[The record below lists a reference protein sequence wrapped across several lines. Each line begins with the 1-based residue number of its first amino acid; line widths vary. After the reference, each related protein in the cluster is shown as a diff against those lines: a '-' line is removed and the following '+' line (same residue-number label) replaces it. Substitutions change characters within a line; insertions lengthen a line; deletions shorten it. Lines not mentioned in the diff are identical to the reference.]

1 MLFFLPLL
9 LSCSD
14 PVVDV
19 PKEAPLPVGE
29 PLLSSCFGEDLIE
42 EVSLVQPSPFPA
54 AAPSGA
60 KSKSAD
66 ASKSGKARMEELKQD
81 VTKKTLLQ
89 LIGTAG
95 EGGSGSEI
103 GDLLGGSADI
113 DAALAGAGIGVA
125 DDGGSVKPSE
135 DPAEVAVATYAEPV
149 QQPEVDWGAKIYLS
163 NDDSMSLASAQRV
176 LWALKHNRFVST
188 SQIRPHELLN
198 YFSFDT
204 EPVKK
209 GDLFSVQ
216 GTAEQNEDT
225 LSLALSVKGA
235 TLARRPLDL
244 TLVID
249 RSGSMS
255 GEGRMD
261 YTKKGLIQLTDNLV
275 RGDRVDV
282 VLFESGV
289 CTPVEGFVVGR
300 DDPEILLDPIRKLA
314 PMGST
319 DLDRGLREAYR
330 IQAGRQ
336 DVDQRNRRVVLIT
349 DAQLNTGNVNV
360 DLVSEVGRQFEENN
374 IRLTGVGVGSDFND
388 KMLDKLT
395 EKGKGAYVYLG
406 SEAVVERVFGVG
418 FHSLTQTIAHDV
430 RFALQL
436 PDSLAMERF
445 YGEESSTNPEDVQ
458 PINYYAGTSQLFL
471 QDLKIKEGQ
480 LANDQQLVLS
490 IEYIDAVSGEAST
503 RQFTMKVGELLDS
516 DHRNVNKAQALMA
529 FSDVLLARSMGN
541 SEGCTAGLDTYK
553 ERAAEVGEDAEVA
566 YVDSLVANM
575 DCSNLQMPGVSAG
588 GPTVRPIPTFLSS
601 SDGARGAD
609 EVKRTVRRYTG
620 QLRYCGDRMLRDGES
635 VAGKLN
641 LSMQIL
647 EGRVVEVEV
656 KKNGTGSDKLGACTT
671 NKAKRWRFPE
681 TAAGTFV
688 YEIKFV
694 VK

>member
-1 MLFFLPLL
+1 MMVFLLALWLGCAEQAVTPPDSNLGVET
-9 LSCSD
+9 
-14 PVVDV
+14 P
-19 PKEAPLPVGE
+19 PAKAE
-29 PLLSSCFGEDLIE
+29 PILRSCFASPIMPE
-42 EVSLVQPSPFPA
+42 EETF
-54 AAPSGA
+54 
-60 KSKSAD
+60 
-66 ASKSGKARMEELKQD
+66 E
-81 VTKKTLLQ
+81 
-89 LIGTAG
+89 
-95 EGGSGSEI
+95 SE
-103 GDLLGGSADI
+103 GSADI
-113 DAALAGAGIGVA
+113 GELGDV
-125 DDGGSVKPSE
+125 DGGSSDADE
-135 DPAEVAVATYAEPV
+135 EPAIIGSPDSVAEPAPV
-149 QQPEVDWGAKIYLS
+149 PQPGQAKEMDWGARIFLS

-176 LWALKHNRFVST
+176 LYALQSDVPLVT

-204 EPVKK
+204 KDVRK
-209 GDLFSVQ
+209 GQLFSVSSA
-216 GTAEQNEDT
+216 AEQKEDV
-225 LSLALSVKGA
+225 LSLALSVQGA
-235 TLARRPLDL
+235 VPERRPLDL

-261 YTKKGLIQLTDNLV
+261 YTKRGLTLLTDSLV
-275 RGDRVDV
+275 DGDRVDM
-282 VLFESGV
+282 VLFESGF

-300 DDPEILLDPIRKLA
+300 DDKQLLLDAIKQLEPL
-314 PMGST
+314 GST
-319 DLDRGLREAYR
+319 DLDGGLREAYR
-330 IQAGRQ
+330 IQSGRT
-336 DVDQRNRRVVLIT
+336 DASERNRRVLLLT
-349 DAQLNTGNVNV
+349 DALLNTGNVDV
-360 DLVSEVGRQFEENN
+360 DLVSEVGRQFEANK
-374 IRLTGVGVGSDFND
+374 IRLTGVGVGRDFND
-388 KMLDKLT
+388 EMLDKLT

-406 SEAVVERVFGVG
+406 SEAVVDRVFGTG
-418 FHSLTQTIAHDV
+418 FQSLTQTIAHDV